1 MGTLGVSL
9 TDAPACG
16 FDAVNVTVSKVRVH
30 QSSTAGDT
38 DSGWSE
44 IVLSPARKI
53 NLLNLT
59 NGTLDAL
66 GQTSLSAGRYTQLR
80 LVLDANTG
88 NGLANSV
95 VPSGG
100 TAEVS
105 LETPSAVQ
113 SGIKLTNE
121 FDVAA
126 GQRVDLVLD
135 FDACKSEGQRVDLV
149 LDFDAC
155 KSVVTRGNGKYALKP
170 VVKVIPTTLNGIS
183 GYVATSLLGS
193 RVMVRAQQN
202 GAIISATVPNATTG
216 EFALTRLPLGNY
228 DVVVTA
234 DSRAAAVVG
243 AVPVTSTS
251 AMVPISQ
258 AAAPIGL
265 PASLTGS
272 IAGTVTLSPASAT
285 EAAYVAAK
293 QTFAAGP
300 VVTIKY
306 QGADLASG
314 AYTLAGLP
322 LAAPLY
328 APYSAT
334 LPLAFASAATVLPGV
349 EQPLSNLTS
358 FSEQLQQ
365 RGYKPGSRWLKRA
378 IVSAS
383 ADEQMSLAL
392 SPNSKVAR
400 LERLRL
406 ADDVVMAYEVS
417 VLPQSVVPR
426 PEAIGDSLYEFLDAS
441 GKAPSRAL
449 QHIRA
454 MNASGDQRGQR
465 QHWHQG
471 VNTVQHAAVARQQVA
486 AVLGAGAAFQHGF
499 KQVADH
505 AEGADHDQDND
516 GQRPAAPGLQ
526 GHHE

>member
-1 MGTLGVSL
+1 MKTLASPLTPRTAALAAASALSMTLAACGGGGGGGTTPPPPVTMGTLGVSL

-135 FDACKSEGQRVDLV
+135 FDACKS
-149 LDFDAC
+149 
-155 KSVVTRGNGKYALKP
+155 VVTRGNGKYALKP

-193 RVMVRAQQN
+193 RVMVSAQQN

-334 LPLAFASAATVLPGV
+334 LPLTFASAATVLPGV
-349 EQPLSNLTS
+349 GKYQVDATAA
-358 FSEQLQQ
+358 
-365 RGYKPGSRWLKRA
+365 GYARKS
-378 IVSAS
+378 IAS
-383 ADEQMSLAL
+383 VDITAANQA
-392 SPNSKVAR
+392 
-400 LERLRL
+400 
-406 ADDVVMAYEVS
+406 
-417 VLPQSVVPR
+417 
-426 PEAIGDSLYEFLDAS
+426 
-441 GKAPSRAL
+441 
-449 QHIRA
+449 
-454 MNASGDQRGQR
+454 
-465 QHWHQG
+465 G
-471 VNTVQHAAVARQQVA
+471 VNFT
-486 AVLGAGAAFQHGF
+486 LT
-499 KQVADH
+499 
-505 AEGADHDQDND
+505 
-516 GQRPAAPGLQ
+516 P
-526 GHHE
+526 